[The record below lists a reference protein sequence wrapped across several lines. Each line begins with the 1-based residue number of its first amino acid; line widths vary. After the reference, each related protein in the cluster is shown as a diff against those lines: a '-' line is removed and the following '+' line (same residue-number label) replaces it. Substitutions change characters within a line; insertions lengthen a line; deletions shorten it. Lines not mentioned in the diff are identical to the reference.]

1 MLEREE
7 EFFFKTNGVIFEK
20 ALINKSYADYS
31 YYGYCGLSEK
41 FIEIPENKHL
51 IIIVQGVNRQTA
63 LHIFDQNTINFI
75 KKIKLPHKFFP
86 CYLNECF
93 YVRSLDQFYFIRG
106 YSLYSMTRD
115 YKNIVFVKKLTECSS
130 YLDELNGRFFMCHDV
145 TNENTYIYDG
155 LRNEIITFKR
165 KQVEESKKFKR

>member
-1 MLEREE
+1 MLLVNKMLEREE

-63 LHIFDQNTINFI
+63 LHIFDQNTINGLKSSFLSFI
-75 KKIKLPHKFFP
+75 
-86 CYLNECF
+86 NRE
-93 YVRSLDQFYFIRG
+93 
-106 YSLYSMTRD
+106 TA
-115 YKNIVFVKKLTECSS
+115 KN
-130 YLDELNGRFFMCHDV
+130 
-145 TNENTYIYDG
+145 DG
-155 LRNEIITFKR
+155 N
-165 KQVEESKKFKR
+165 